1 MLFARFFWISCIFIL
16 HFFGSNSNAQ
26 NVFPEKP
33 IKIVVPY
40 TAGGGVDHISRFVGA
55 RLQKRTGQTVIV
67 ENRPG
72 GSTNIGTA
80 NVVASKAD
88 GYTLLMATTP
98 MVVNPSLVKKM
109 AFDPRVDLVPITMIG
124 TYPNLLVVHPS
135 LPVRNVRE
143 LIAYAKAHPGELN
156 YASVGPGS
164 STHLAAELFKQM
176 AGVEITH
183 VPYNGSAP
191 ASFDLITGRVQIMFS
206 TMIGGLPYVKQG
218 KLRALAV
225 TTPQRSPAVPDIPTI
240 AESGLSGYELTSFY
254 GLMAPTGTPPET
266 IERLRKMVADEML
279 APDVQS
285 QFSEEGVQ
293 IIASPTIVFDAFLKK
308 EYEKWQSA
316 AKSLGIKVD

>member
-1 MLFARFFWISCIFIL
+1 M
-16 HFFGSNSNAQ
+16 
-26 NVFPEKP
+26 
-33 IKIVVPY
+33 
-40 TAGGGVDHISRFVGA
+40 
-55 RLQKRTGQTVIV
+55 
-67 ENRPG
+67 
-72 GSTNIGTA
+72 
-80 NVVASKAD
+80 
-88 GYTLLMATTP
+88 
-98 MVVNPSLVKKM
+98 
-109 AFDPRVDLVPITMIG
+109 
-124 TYPNLLVVHPS
+124 VHPS